1 MKKTMIMSLILSG
14 ILAFSS
20 NAADF
25 GGRLYVADD
34 SIRPGETSVLSIQ
47 LENDIEISGF
57 QIQMILPDGIAYQSW
72 AINED
77 RLPAGATPSDL
88 VSMQR
93 FDAPRFTLATALNFG
108 SGAAFSQNS
117 GVIATVTI
125 CASPDMLRGEYV
137 VEVSA
142 IDVCDTQS
150 RDYDLPATSFLLTV
164 GESTGIETLHP
175 ENADTRIYDLQGRLQ
190 RMVSARQTAIVNGR
204 AVYLK

>member
-77 RLPAGATPSDL
+77 RLL
-88 VSMQR
+88 
-93 FDAPRFTLATALNFG
+93 
-108 SGAAFSQNS
+108 
-117 GVIATVTI
+117 
-125 CASPDMLRGEYV
+125 
-137 VEVSA
+137 
-142 IDVCDTQS
+142 
-150 RDYDLPATSFLLTV
+150 SFRV
-164 GESTGIETLHP
+164 HE
-175 ENADTRIYDLQGRLQ
+175 
-190 RMVSARQTAIVNGR
+190 
-204 AVYLK
+204 

>member
-25 GGRLYVADD
+25 SGRLYVADD
-34 SIRPGETSVLSIQ
+34 SIRPGETAVLSIQ
-47 LENDIEISGF
+47 LENDIEVSGF

-93 FDAPRFTLATALNFG
+93 FEAPKFILATALNFG
-108 SGAAFSQNS
+108 AGASFTQNS
-117 GVIATVTI
+117 GEIATVTI
-125 CASPDMLRGEYV
+125 YASPDMLRGEYE

-142 IDVCDTQS
+142 IDVCDPQS
-150 RDYDLPATSFLLTV
+150 NDYDVPATTFLLTV
-164 GESTGIETLHP
+164 GETTGIETLHP

>member
-1 MKKTMIMSLILSG
+1 MKKTMILSLILSG

-93 FDAPRFTLATALNFG
+93 FDAPRFILATALNFG
-108 SGAAFSQNS
+108 AGASFTQNS
-117 GVIATVTI
+117 GEIATVTI
-125 CASPDMLRGEYV
+125 YASPDMLRGEYE

-142 IDVCDTQS
+142 IDVCDPQS
-150 RDYDLPATSFLLTV
+150 NDYDVPATTFLLTV
-164 GESTGIETLHP
+164 GETTGIETLHP
-175 ENADTRIYDLQGRLQ
+175 ENANTRIYDLQGRLQ
-190 RMVSARQTAIVNGR
+190 RMVSARQAAIVNGR